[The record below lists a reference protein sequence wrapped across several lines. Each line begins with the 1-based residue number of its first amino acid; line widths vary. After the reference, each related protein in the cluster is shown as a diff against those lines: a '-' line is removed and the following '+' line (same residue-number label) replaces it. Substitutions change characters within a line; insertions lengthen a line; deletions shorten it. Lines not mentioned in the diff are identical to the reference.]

1 MAIDNCAPNCFPLHP
16 IQLHFA
22 HYSYKYFH
30 GDMLWPTLVVI
41 DTMGRMGWD
50 AMGGVVT

>member
-16 IQLHFA
+16 IQLHFVLLF
-22 HYSYKYFH
+22 SNH
-30 GDMLWPTLVVI
+30 GGMLWPTLVEI

-50 AMGGVVT
+50 AMGGVVS